1 MKCKQARSLFS
12 ACLDGVAT
20 GAEMLA
26 VERHLDECPSCSLEY
41 RQLTRTQALVHAL
54 GPRRAPENLA
64 LQLRVALSRRS
75 ADTLQKRIA
84 AGLVRLENAVN
95 GFLLPATAGLV
106 STVLLFGLLVG
117 IYPVPAQAGAND
129 VPTLLYLPPQLE
141 ESPFAAGLSSLNTA
155 DALVVETY
163 VDANGRVQDYRILAG
178 PEQDQALR
186 TQLNNALIFMT
197 FRPAMSF
204 GRPTAGRVVISFS
217 KVSVKG

>member
-1 MKCKQARSLFS
+1 MKCTQARSLFS
-12 ACLDGVAT
+12 PCLDGVVT
-20 GAEMLA
+20 GAQMLA
-26 VERHLDECPSCSLEY
+26 VERHLDACAPCRLEY

-54 GPRRAPENLA
+54 GPRRAPETLA

-75 ADTLQKRIA
+75 ADTLSRRIA
-84 AGLVRLENAVN
+84 AGMVRLENAIN

-141 ESPFAAGLSSLNTA
+141 ESPFAAGLSSLNSA

-163 VDANGRVQDYRILAG
+163 VDANGRVQTYRILAG
-178 PEQDQALR
+178 PEQDETLR
-186 TQLNNALIFMT
+186 AQLNNALIFTT

-204 GRPTAGRVVISFS
+204 GRPTAGRVVLSFS